1 MPWQCTSTTQQ
12 LHGEFLQITPPP
24 PPPPPSLPTCLPAC
38 LPATSLTHSTHQQI
52 YPPPHPP
59 PPPPPPPPA
68 VAAAAAALPVCHI
81 RLCLRQSFLHPVLQ
95 IFAQHIRRNVL
106 RVFGKASNSIIS
118 RQLGEIWR
126 SLPRPVKERYDAE
139 AARLVKIHQIEF
151 PDYKYQPKKKTA
163 AAAAAAASAST
174 NQLSEAHRKR
184 AATMPST
191 NHITTPYLL
200 TNSHPS
206 RLFSLSTSHFAEDS
220 SHCSGLVNTPSTS
233 PTSTFSRFTSSP
245 SSASSAAVSY
255 SSTAY
260 PTSPSPYSA
269 STSSSSSCS
278 CSASSSLSCSCGCCC
293 CCCFYATPQEVC
305 ETNAQQGGSA
315 CICENPCQPQSRQR
329 YFSSPNAPLLTQ
341 SAVFAR
347 TASCSLP
354 AFHYQS
360 AQTRGSA
367 VLSTQNVH
375 ANHET
380 TVRGNLEGSECSR
393 WNYATSESDSG
404 IFSPIES
411 DAFAWPDSSVID
423 PVHNELHQH
432 DRTTWKVG
440 CEQDTRCALDE
451 TWGQIASN
459 EVLDFRPLSTEA
471 EMVLG
476 PTLRQ
481 PPPSPVTPL
490 RTPIRPTEV
499 CQMSDRE
506 SCCPHLS
513 NLLSADME
521 PIVRTDSSLLQSDWS
536 VYA

>member
-1 MPWQCTSTTQQ
+1 MWMHECLACPSAQSAGVDAWMRHLAEAHVMPTEW
-12 LHGEFLQITPPP
+12 
-24 PPPPPSLPTCLPAC
+24 
-38 LPATSLTHSTHQQI
+38 
-52 YPPPHPP
+52 
-59 PPPPPPPPA
+59 
-68 VAAAAAALPVCHI
+68 
-81 RLCLRQSFLHPVLQ
+81 
-95 IFAQHIRRNVL
+95 
-106 RVFGKASNSIIS
+106 IS
-118 RQLGEIWR
+118 
-126 SLPRPVKERYDAE
+126 ER
-139 AARLVKIHQIEF
+139 AARLVGPAARTPYTLITES
-151 PDYKYQPKKKTA
+151 KKKRCRGTVPRP
-163 AAAAAAASAST
+163 
-174 NQLSEAHRKR
+174 L
-184 AATMPST
+184 
-191 NHITTPYLL
+191 
-200 TNSHPS
+200 NS
-206 RLFSLSTSHFAEDS
+206 FMDS
-220 SHCSGLVNTPSTS
+220 SHWPGLINTPSTS
-233 PTSTFSRFTSSP
+233 PSSTFSRFTPSP
-245 SSASSAAVSY
+245 SSTSSAAAAVSY

-260 PTSPSPYSA
+260 PTFPSPYSP
-269 STSSSSSCS
+269 SNSSSSCSCS
-278 CSASSSLSCSCGCCC
+278 CSASSSSSSSS

-315 CICENPCQPQSRQR
+315 CICENHCQPQSRQR

-367 VLSTQNVH
+367 VLSTQNVN

-380 TVRGNLEGSECSR
+380 TVRGIQGSECSR
-393 WNYATSESDSG
+393 WNYASSESLSQTDSG

-411 DAFAWPDSSVID
+411 DALAWPDSSVIH

-432 DRTTWKVG
+432 DRTIWKVG
-440 CEQDTRCALDE
+440 CEQDRGCSLEE
-451 TWGQIASN
+451 TWGQIVSD

-476 PTLRQ
+476 PTLQQ
-481 PPPSPVTPL
+481 PPPSPTTGTPL
-490 RTPIRPTEV
+490 RTPIRPTDV
-499 CQMSDRE
+499 CHMSDRE

>member
-1 MPWQCTSTTQQ
+1 MWMHECLACPSAQSVGVDAWMRHLAEAHVMPTEWISERAARLVGPAARTPYT
-12 LHGEFLQITPPP
+12 LITESKKKRCRGTVPRP
-24 PPPPPSLPTCLPAC
+24 LN
-38 LPATSLTHSTHQQI
+38 
-52 YPPPHPP
+52 
-59 PPPPPPPPA
+59 
-68 VAAAAAALPVCHI
+68 
-81 RLCLRQSFLHPVLQ
+81 SFM

-163 AAAAAAASAST
+163 AAAAAAASASA
-174 NQLSEAHRKR
+174 NLLSEAHRKR
-184 AATMPST
+184 AATMPSV
-191 NHITTPYLL
+191 NHITTPYQL

-206 RLFSLSTSHFAEDS
+206 RLFSLSASHFAEDS
-220 SHCSGLVNTPSTS
+220 SHWPGLINTPSTS
-233 PTSTFSRFTSSP
+233 PSSTFSRFTPSP
-245 SSASSAAVSY
+245 SSTSSAAAAVSY

-260 PTSPSPYSA
+260 PTFPSPYSP
-269 STSSSSSCS
+269 SNSSSSCS
-278 CSASSSLSCSCGCCC
+278 CSCSASASCCC
-293 CCCFYATPQEVC
+293 CYATPQEVC

-315 CICENPCQPQSRQR
+315 CICENHCQPQSRQR

-367 VLSTQNVH
+367 VLSTQNVN

-380 TVRGNLEGSECSR
+380 TVRGIQGSECSR
-393 WNYATSESDSG
+393 WNYASSESLSQTDSG

-411 DAFAWPDSSVID
+411 DALAWPDSSVID

-432 DRTTWKVG
+432 DRTIWKVG
-440 CEQDTRCALDE
+440 CEQDTGCSLEE
-451 TWGQIASN
+451 TWGQIVSD

-476 PTLRQ
+476 PTLQ
-481 PPPSPVTPL
+481 QSPPSPTTGTPL
-490 RTPIRPTEV
+490 RTPIRPTDV

-521 PIVRTDSSLLQSDWS
+521 AIVRTDSSLLQSDWS

>member
-1 MPWQCTSTTQQ
+1 MWMHECLACPSAQSAGVDAWMRHLAEAHVMPTEWISERAARLVGPAARTPYT
-12 LHGEFLQITPPP
+12 LITESKKKRCRGTVPRP
-24 PPPPPSLPTCLPAC
+24 LN
-38 LPATSLTHSTHQQI
+38 
-52 YPPPHPP
+52 
-59 PPPPPPPPA
+59 
-68 VAAAAAALPVCHI
+68 
-81 RLCLRQSFLHPVLQ
+81 SFM

-139 AARLVKIHQIEF
+139 AARL
-151 PDYKYQPKKKTA
+151 
-163 AAAAAAASAST
+163 
-174 NQLSEAHRKR
+174 
-184 AATMPST
+184 
-191 NHITTPYLL
+191 
-200 TNSHPS
+200 
-206 RLFSLSTSHFAEDS
+206 
-220 SHCSGLVNTPSTS
+220 
-233 PTSTFSRFTSSP
+233 
-245 SSASSAAVSY
+245 
-255 SSTAY
+255 
-260 PTSPSPYSA
+260 
-269 STSSSSSCS
+269 
-278 CSASSSLSCSCGCCC
+278 
-293 CCCFYATPQEVC
+293 EVC

-315 CICENPCQPQSRQR
+315 CICENHCQPQSRQR

-367 VLSTQNVH
+367 VLSTQNVN

-380 TVRGNLEGSECSR
+380 TVRGIQGSECSR
-393 WNYATSESDSG
+393 WNYASSESLSQTDSG

-411 DAFAWPDSSVID
+411 DALAWPDSSVID

-432 DRTTWKVG
+432 DRTIWKVG
-440 CEQDTRCALDE
+440 CEQDTGCSLEE
-451 TWGQIASN
+451 TWGQIVSD

-476 PTLRQ
+476 PTLQQ
-481 PPPSPVTPL
+481 PPPSPTTGTPL
-490 RTPIRPTEV
+490 RTPIRPTDV